1 MKLNLNINNF
11 TNFSIIDTYFE
22 NIKIKEG
29 FMKKIGFK
37 DIKIISQLL
46 KSKNY
51 DEIYKRY
58 GKFMYKLFEISR
70 ISQEVKYEG
79 GKNFDDLKQIIDVHL
94 KEIVYFCIIYL
105 SYLFLAMPND
115 VQKDIKAT
123 ARNENIDRISEYE
136 RYVDDYLE
144 SIDFTG
150 LSDLEIFMKL
160 MQYEHQEMLYGTPE
174 QEITGYYRVQMLD
187 GKGVCRNIADDLA
200 YRLNLINPEYNAK
213 MICVNS
219 SYGNWVKNDD
229 KMQIDPDYNFNN
241 EEIDKDSKGL
251 EEIKKRLFPNHA
263 VTMINIP
270 GEDYSL
276 ILDPTNSGIG
286 VISNGKIDM
295 FNSDNENY
303 YVTELSNALLMGYDI
318 RFSTELNELKS
329 YFTKHSLE
337 ELNELYGLDAQ
348 NEAIKKLDLLN

>member
-1 MKLNLNINNF
+1 
-11 TNFSIIDTYFE
+11 
-22 NIKIKEG
+22 
-29 FMKKIGFK
+29 MKKIRFK
-37 DIKIISQLL
+37 DIKIIFQLL

-58 GKFMYKLFEISR
+58 GKFMYKLFETSR
-70 ISQEVKYEG
+70 IRQEVKYEG
-79 GKNFDDLKQIIDVHL
+79 GKKFDDLKQIIDVHI
-94 KEIVYFCIIYL
+94 KEIFYFCVIYL
-105 SYLFLAMPND
+105 TYLFLAMPND

-174 QEITGYYRVQMLD
+174 QEITGYFRVQMLD

-229 KMQIDPDYNFNN
+229 KMQIAPDYNFNN
-241 EEIDKDSKGL
+241 EEIDNDNRGL

-270 GEDYSL
+270 GEDYAL

-303 YVTELSNALLMGYDI
+303 YVTELANALLMGYDI

>member
-1 MKLNLNINNF
+1 
-11 TNFSIIDTYFE
+11 
-22 NIKIKEG
+22 
-29 FMKKIGFK
+29 
-37 DIKIISQLL
+37 
-46 KSKNY
+46 
-51 DEIYKRY
+51 
-58 GKFMYKLFEISR
+58 MYKLFEISR

-219 SYGNWVKNDD
+219 SYGNWIKNDD

-241 EEIDKDSKGL
+241 EEIDKDNKGL

>member
-1 MKLNLNINNF
+1 
-11 TNFSIIDTYFE
+11 
-22 NIKIKEG
+22 
-29 FMKKIGFK
+29 MKKIGFK

-58 GKFMYKLFEISR
+58 GKFMYKLFETSR

-79 GKNFDDLKQIIDVHL
+79 GTKFDDLKQIIDVHL
-94 KEIVYFCIIYL
+94 KEIFYFCIIYL

-123 ARNENIDRISEYE
+123 ARSENIDKISEYE
-136 RYVDDYLE
+136 KYVDDYLE

-160 MQYEHQEMLYGTPE
+160 MQYEHQEMLYGTPK

-219 SYGNWVKNDD
+219 SYGNWVKNND
-229 KMQIDPDYNFNN
+229 KMQIAPDYNFNN
-241 EEIDKDSKGL
+241 EEIDNDNIGI

-295 FNSDNENY
+295 FNSDNESY
-303 YVTELSNALLMGYDI
+303 YVTELANALLMGYDI

-329 YFTKHSLE
+329 YFTNHSLE

>member
-1 MKLNLNINNF
+1 
-11 TNFSIIDTYFE
+11 
-22 NIKIKEG
+22 
-29 FMKKIGFK
+29 MKKIGIK

-58 GKFMYKLFEISR
+58 GKFMYKLFETSR

>member
-1 MKLNLNINNF
+1 
-11 TNFSIIDTYFE
+11 
-22 NIKIKEG
+22 
-29 FMKKIGFK
+29 MKKIRIK

-58 GKFMYKLFEISR
+58 GKFMYKLFETSR

-94 KEIVYFCIIYL
+94 REIVYFCIIYL

-123 ARNENIDRISEYE
+123 ARSENIDKISEYE
-136 RYVDDYLE
+136 KYVDDYLE

-160 MQYEHQEMLYGTPE
+160 MQYEHQEMLYGTPK

-229 KMQIDPDYNFNN
+229 KMQIDPNYNFNN
-241 EEIDKDSKGL
+241 EEIDKDNIGI

-303 YVTELSNALLMGYDI
+303 YVTELANALLMGYDI

-329 YFTKHSLE
+329 YFTNHSLE

>member
-1 MKLNLNINNF
+1 
-11 TNFSIIDTYFE
+11 
-22 NIKIKEG
+22 
-29 FMKKIGFK
+29 MKKIGIK

-219 SYGNWVKNDD
+219 SYGNWIKNDD

-241 EEIDKDSKGL
+241 EEIDKDNKGL

>member
-1 MKLNLNINNF
+1 
-11 TNFSIIDTYFE
+11 
-22 NIKIKEG
+22 
-29 FMKKIGFK
+29 MKKIGIK

-219 SYGNWVKNDD
+219 SYGNWIKNDD

-241 EEIDKDSKGL
+241 EEIDKDNKGL

-270 GEDYSL
+270 GEYYSL

>member
-1 MKLNLNINNF
+1 
-11 TNFSIIDTYFE
+11 
-22 NIKIKEG
+22 
-29 FMKKIGFK
+29 MKKIGFK

-58 GKFMYKLFEISR
+58 GKFMYKLFETSR

-79 GKNFDDLKQIIDVHL
+79 GKKFDDLKQIIDVHL
-94 KEIVYFCIIYL
+94 KEIFYFCVIYL
-105 SYLFLAMPND
+105 TYLFLAMPND

-136 RYVDDYLE
+136 IYVDDYLE

-160 MQYEHQEMLYGTPE
+160 MQYEHQEMLYSTPE
-174 QEITGYYRVQMLD
+174 QEITGYFRVQMLD

-229 KMQIDPDYNFNN
+229 KMQIAPDYNFNN
-241 EEIDKDSKGL
+241 EEIDNDNKGL

-270 GEDYSL
+270 GEDYAL

-295 FNSDNENY
+295 FNSDKENY
-303 YVTELSNALLMGYDI
+303 YVTELANALLMGYDI

>member
-1 MKLNLNINNF
+1 
-11 TNFSIIDTYFE
+11 
-22 NIKIKEG
+22 
-29 FMKKIGFK
+29 MKKIGIK

-79 GKNFDDLKQIIDVHL
+79 GTKFDDLKQIIDVHL
-94 KEIVYFCIIYL
+94 KEIFYFCVIYL
-105 SYLFLAMPND
+105 TYLFLAMPND

-136 RYVDDYLE
+136 IYVDDYLE

-174 QEITGYYRVQMLD
+174 QEITGYFRVQMLD

-200 YRLNLINPEYNAK
+200 YRLNLINAEYNAK

-229 KMQIDPDYNFNN
+229 KMQIAPDYNFNN
-241 EEIDKDSKGL
+241 EKIDKDNKGL

-270 GEDYSL
+270 GEDYAL

-303 YVTELSNALLMGYDI
+303 YVTELANALLMGYDI

-337 ELNELYGLDAQ
+337 ELNELYALDAQ

>member
-1 MKLNLNINNF
+1 
-11 TNFSIIDTYFE
+11 
-22 NIKIKEG
+22 
-29 FMKKIGFK
+29 MKKIGFK

-58 GKFMYKLFEISR
+58 GKFMYKLFETSR

-79 GKNFDDLKQIIDVHL
+79 GKKFDDLKQIIDVHL
-94 KEIVYFCIIYL
+94 KEIFYFCVIYL
-105 SYLFLAMPND
+105 TYLFLAMPND

-136 RYVDDYLE
+136 IYVDDYLE

-160 MQYEHQEMLYGTPE
+160 MQYEHQEMLYSTPE
-174 QEITGYYRVQMLD
+174 QEITGYFRVQMLD

-229 KMQIDPDYNFNN
+229 KMQIAPDYNFNN
-241 EEIDKDSKGL
+241 EEIDNDNKGL

-270 GEDYSL
+270 GEDYAL

-303 YVTELSNALLMGYDI
+303 YVTELANALLMGYDI

>member
-1 MKLNLNINNF
+1 
-11 TNFSIIDTYFE
+11 
-22 NIKIKEG
+22 
-29 FMKKIGFK
+29 MKKIRFK
-37 DIKIISQLL
+37 DIKIIFQLL

-58 GKFMYKLFEISR
+58 GKFMYKLFETSR

-79 GKNFDDLKQIIDVHL
+79 GKKFDDLKQIIDVHI
-94 KEIVYFCIIYL
+94 KEIFYFCVIYL
-105 SYLFLAMPND
+105 TYLFLAMPND

-123 ARNENIDRISEYE
+123 ARSENIDRISEYE

-229 KMQIDPDYNFNN
+229 KMQIAPDYNFNN
-241 EEIDKDSKGL
+241 EEIDNDNKGL

-270 GEDYSL
+270 GEDYAL

-303 YVTELSNALLMGYDI
+303 YVTELANALLMGYDI

>member
-1 MKLNLNINNF
+1 
-11 TNFSIIDTYFE
+11 
-22 NIKIKEG
+22 
-29 FMKKIGFK
+29 MKKIRFK

-79 GKNFDDLKQIIDVHL
+79 GTKFDDLKQIIDVHL
-94 KEIVYFCIIYL
+94 KEIFYFCVIYL
-105 SYLFLAMPND
+105 TYLFLAMPND

-123 ARNENIDRISEYE
+123 ARSENIDKISEYE
-136 RYVDDYLE
+136 KYVDDYLE
-144 SIDFTG
+144 SNDFTG

-160 MQYEHQEMLYGTPE
+160 MQYEHQEMLYGTPK

-229 KMQIDPDYNFNN
+229 KMQIAPDYNFNN
-241 EEIDKDSKGL
+241 EEIDKDNKEL

-270 GEDYSL
+270 GEDYAL

-303 YVTELSNALLMGYDI
+303 YVTELANALLMGYDI

-348 NEAIKKLDLLN
+348 NEAIKKLD

>member
-1 MKLNLNINNF
+1 
-11 TNFSIIDTYFE
+11 
-22 NIKIKEG
+22 
-29 FMKKIGFK
+29 MKKIRFK
-37 DIKIISQLL
+37 DIKIIFQLL

-58 GKFMYKLFEISR
+58 GKFMYKLFETSR

-79 GKNFDDLKQIIDVHL
+79 GKKFDDLKQIIDVHI
-94 KEIVYFCIIYL
+94 KEIFYFCVIYL
-105 SYLFLAMPND
+105 TYLFLAMPND

-136 RYVDDYLE
+136 IYVDDYLE

-229 KMQIDPDYNFNN
+229 KMQIAPDYNFNN
-241 EEIDKDSKGL
+241 EEIDNDNKGL

-270 GEDYSL
+270 GEDYAL

-303 YVTELSNALLMGYDI
+303 YVTELANALLMGYDI

>member
-1 MKLNLNINNF
+1 
-11 TNFSIIDTYFE
+11 
-22 NIKIKEG
+22 
-29 FMKKIGFK
+29 MKKIGIK

-79 GKNFDDLKQIIDVHL
+79 GTKFDDLKQIIDVHL
-94 KEIVYFCIIYL
+94 KEIFYFCVIYL
-105 SYLFLAMPND
+105 TYLFLAMPND

-229 KMQIDPDYNFNN
+229 KMQIAPDYNFNN
-241 EEIDKDSKGL
+241 EEIDNDNKGL

-270 GEDYSL
+270 GEDYAL

-303 YVTELSNALLMGYDI
+303 YVTELANALLMGYDI

-329 YFTKHSLE
+329 YFTNHSLE

>member
-1 MKLNLNINNF
+1 
-11 TNFSIIDTYFE
+11 
-22 NIKIKEG
+22 
-29 FMKKIGFK
+29 MKKIGIK

-79 GKNFDDLKQIIDVHL
+79 GTKFDDLKQIIDVHL
-94 KEIVYFCIIYL
+94 KEIFYFCVIYL
-105 SYLFLAMPND
+105 TYLFLAMPND

-136 RYVDDYLE
+136 IYVDDYLE

-229 KMQIDPDYNFNN
+229 KMQIAPDYNFNN
-241 EEIDKDSKGL
+241 EEIDNDNKGL

-270 GEDYSL
+270 GEDYAL

-303 YVTELSNALLMGYDI
+303 YVTELANALLMGYDI

-329 YFTKHSLE
+329 YFTNHSLE

>member
-1 MKLNLNINNF
+1 
-11 TNFSIIDTYFE
+11 
-22 NIKIKEG
+22 
-29 FMKKIGFK
+29 MKKIRFK
-37 DIKIISQLL
+37 DIKIIFQLL

-58 GKFMYKLFEISR
+58 GKFMYKLFETSR

-79 GKNFDDLKQIIDVHL
+79 GKKFDDLKQIIDVHL
-94 KEIVYFCIIYL
+94 KEIFYFCVIYL
-105 SYLFLAMPND
+105 TYLFLAMPND

-136 RYVDDYLE
+136 IYVDDYLE

-160 MQYEHQEMLYGTPE
+160 MQYEHQEMLYSTPE
-174 QEITGYYRVQMLD
+174 QEITGYFRVQMLD

-200 YRLNLINPEYNAK
+200 YRLNLINAEYNAK

-229 KMQIDPDYNFNN
+229 KMQIAPDYNFNN
-241 EEIDKDSKGL
+241 EEIDNDNKGL

-270 GEDYSL
+270 GEDYAL

-303 YVTELSNALLMGYDI
+303 YVTELANALLMGYDI

>member
-1 MKLNLNINNF
+1 
-11 TNFSIIDTYFE
+11 
-22 NIKIKEG
+22 
-29 FMKKIGFK
+29 MKKIGIK

-58 GKFMYKLFEISR
+58 GKFMYKLFETSR

-94 KEIVYFCIIYL
+94 NEIVYFCIIYL

-219 SYGNWVKNDD
+219 SYGNWIKNDD

-241 EEIDKDSKGL
+241 EEIDKDNKGL
-251 EEIKKRLFPNHA
+251 EEIKKKLFPNHA

>member
-1 MKLNLNINNF
+1 
-11 TNFSIIDTYFE
+11 
-22 NIKIKEG
+22 
-29 FMKKIGFK
+29 MKKIRFK

-79 GKNFDDLKQIIDVHL
+79 GTKFDDLKQIIDVHL
-94 KEIVYFCIIYL
+94 KEIFYFCVIYL
-105 SYLFLAMPND
+105 TYLFLAMPND

-136 RYVDDYLE
+136 IYVDDYLE

-174 QEITGYYRVQMLD
+174 QEITGYFRVQMLD

-200 YRLNLINPEYNAK
+200 YRLNLINAEYNAK

-229 KMQIDPDYNFNN
+229 KMQIAPDYNFNN
-241 EEIDKDSKGL
+241 EEIDNDNKGL

-270 GEDYSL
+270 GEDYAL

-303 YVTELSNALLMGYDI
+303 YVTELANALLMGYDI

>member
-1 MKLNLNINNF
+1 
-11 TNFSIIDTYFE
+11 
-22 NIKIKEG
+22 
-29 FMKKIGFK
+29 MKKIRFK

-58 GKFMYKLFEISR
+58 GKFMYKLFETSR

-79 GKNFDDLKQIIDVHL
+79 GKKFDDLKQIIDVHI
-94 KEIVYFCIIYL
+94 KEIFYFCVIYL
-105 SYLFLAMPND
+105 TYLFLAMPND

-160 MQYEHQEMLYGTPE
+160 MQYEHQEMLYSTPE
-174 QEITGYYRVQMLD
+174 QEITGYFRVQMLD

-229 KMQIDPDYNFNN
+229 KMQIAPDYNFNN
-241 EEIDKDSKGL
+241 EEIDNDNKGL

-270 GEDYSL
+270 GEDYAL

-303 YVTELSNALLMGYDI
+303 YVTELANALLMGYDI

>member
-1 MKLNLNINNF
+1 
-11 TNFSIIDTYFE
+11 
-22 NIKIKEG
+22 
-29 FMKKIGFK
+29 MKKIGIK

-219 SYGNWVKNDD
+219 SYGNWIKNDD

-241 EEIDKDSKGL
+241 EEIDNDNKGL

>member
-1 MKLNLNINNF
+1 
-11 TNFSIIDTYFE
+11 
-22 NIKIKEG
+22 
-29 FMKKIGFK
+29 MKKIGIK

-46 KSKNY
+46 KAKNY

-58 GKFMYKLFEISR
+58 GKFMYKLFETSR

-79 GKNFDDLKQIIDVHL
+79 GTKFDDLKQIIDVHL

-105 SYLFLAMPND
+105 SYLFLVMPND

-123 ARNENIDRISEYE
+123 ARNENIDKISEYE

-174 QEITGYYRVQMLD
+174 QEIIGYYRVQMLD

-229 KMQIDPDYNFNN
+229 KMQIDPNYNFNN
-241 EEIDKDSKGL
+241 EEIDKDNIGI

-303 YVTELSNALLMGYDI
+303 YVTELANALLMGYDI

>member
-1 MKLNLNINNF
+1 
-11 TNFSIIDTYFE
+11 
-22 NIKIKEG
+22 
-29 FMKKIGFK
+29 MKKIGIK

-58 GKFMYKLFEISR
+58 GKFMYKLFETSR

-241 EEIDKDSKGL
+241 EEIDKDNKGL
-251 EEIKKRLFPNHA
+251 EEIKKKLFPNHA

>member
-1 MKLNLNINNF
+1 
-11 TNFSIIDTYFE
+11 
-22 NIKIKEG
+22 
-29 FMKKIGFK
+29 MKKIGIK

-79 GKNFDDLKQIIDVHL
+79 GTKFDDLKQIIDVHL
-94 KEIVYFCIIYL
+94 KEIFYFCVIYL
-105 SYLFLAMPND
+105 TYLFLAMPND

-136 RYVDDYLE
+136 IYVDDYLE

-229 KMQIDPDYNFNN
+229 KMQIAPDYNFNN
-241 EEIDKDSKGL
+241 EEIDNDNKGL

-303 YVTELSNALLMGYDI
+303 YVTELANALLMGYDI

>member
-1 MKLNLNINNF
+1 
-11 TNFSIIDTYFE
+11 
-22 NIKIKEG
+22 
-29 FMKKIGFK
+29 MKKIRFK

-79 GKNFDDLKQIIDVHL
+79 GTKFDDLKQIIDVHL
-94 KEIVYFCIIYL
+94 KEIFYFCVIYL
-105 SYLFLAMPND
+105 TYLFLAMPND

-123 ARNENIDRISEYE
+123 ARSENIDKISEYE
-136 RYVDDYLE
+136 KYVDDYLE
-144 SIDFTG
+144 SNDFTG

-160 MQYEHQEMLYGTPE
+160 MQYEHQEMLYGTPK

-229 KMQIDPDYNFNN
+229 KMQIAPDYNFNN
-241 EEIDKDSKGL
+241 EEIDKDNKEL

-270 GEDYSL
+270 GEDYAL

-303 YVTELSNALLMGYDI
+303 YVTELANALLMGYDI

-337 ELNELYGLDAQ
+337 ELNEIYGLDAQ

>member
-1 MKLNLNINNF
+1 
-11 TNFSIIDTYFE
+11 
-22 NIKIKEG
+22 
-29 FMKKIGFK
+29 MKKIRFK

-79 GKNFDDLKQIIDVHL
+79 GTKFDDLKQIIDVHL
-94 KEIVYFCIIYL
+94 KEIFYFCVIYL
-105 SYLFLAMPND
+105 TYLFLAMPND

-123 ARNENIDRISEYE
+123 ARSENIDKISEYE
-136 RYVDDYLE
+136 KYVDDYLE
-144 SIDFTG
+144 SNDFTG

-160 MQYEHQEMLYGTPE
+160 MQYEHQEMLYGTPK

-229 KMQIDPDYNFNN
+229 KMQIAPDYNFNN
-241 EEIDKDSKGL
+241 EEIDKDNKEL
-251 EEIKKRLFPNHA
+251 EEIKKRLFPNHV

-270 GEDYSL
+270 GEDYAL

-303 YVTELSNALLMGYDI
+303 YVTELANALLMGYDI

>member
-1 MKLNLNINNF
+1 
-11 TNFSIIDTYFE
+11 
-22 NIKIKEG
+22 
-29 FMKKIGFK
+29 MKKIGIK

-58 GKFMYKLFEISR
+58 GKFMYKLFETSR

-219 SYGNWVKNDD
+219 SYGNWIKNDD

-241 EEIDKDSKGL
+241 EEIDKDNKGL
-251 EEIKKRLFPNHA
+251 EEIKKKLFPNHA

>member
-1 MKLNLNINNF
+1 
-11 TNFSIIDTYFE
+11 
-22 NIKIKEG
+22 
-29 FMKKIGFK
+29 MKKIGFK

-58 GKFMYKLFEISR
+58 GKFMYKLFETSR

-79 GKNFDDLKQIIDVHL
+79 GKKFDDLKQIIDVHL
-94 KEIVYFCIIYL
+94 KEIFYFCVIYL
-105 SYLFLAMPND
+105 TYLFLAMPND

-136 RYVDDYLE
+136 IYVDDYLE

-160 MQYEHQEMLYGTPE
+160 MQYEHQEMLYSTPE
-174 QEITGYYRVQMLD
+174 QEITGYFRVQMLD
-187 GKGVCRNIADDLA
+187 GKGVCRNIDDDLA

-229 KMQIDPDYNFNN
+229 KMQIAPDYNFNN
-241 EEIDKDSKGL
+241 EEIDNDNKGL

-270 GEDYSL
+270 GEDYAL

-303 YVTELSNALLMGYDI
+303 YVTELANALLMGYDI

>member
-1 MKLNLNINNF
+1 
-11 TNFSIIDTYFE
+11 
-22 NIKIKEG
+22 
-29 FMKKIGFK
+29 MKKIGFK

-58 GKFMYKLFEISR
+58 GKFMYKLFETSR

-79 GKNFDDLKQIIDVHL
+79 GKKFDDLKQIIDVHL
-94 KEIVYFCIIYL
+94 KEIFYFCVIYL
-105 SYLFLAMPND
+105 TYLFLAMPND

-136 RYVDDYLE
+136 IYVDDYLE

-160 MQYEHQEMLYGTPE
+160 MQYEHQEMLYSTPE

-229 KMQIDPDYNFNN
+229 KMQIAPDYNFNN
-241 EEIDKDSKGL
+241 EEIDNDNKGL

-270 GEDYSL
+270 GEDYAL

-303 YVTELSNALLMGYDI
+303 YVTELANALLMGYDI

>member
-1 MKLNLNINNF
+1 
-11 TNFSIIDTYFE
+11 
-22 NIKIKEG
+22 
-29 FMKKIGFK
+29 MKKIRFK
-37 DIKIISQLL
+37 DIKIIFQLL

-58 GKFMYKLFEISR
+58 GKFMYKLFETSR

-79 GKNFDDLKQIIDVHL
+79 GKKFDDLKQIIDVHI
-94 KEIVYFCIIYL
+94 KEIFYFCVIYL
-105 SYLFLAMPND
+105 TYLFLAMPND

-160 MQYEHQEMLYGTPE
+160 MQYEHQEMIYGTPE
-174 QEITGYYRVQMLD
+174 QEITGYFRVQMLD

-200 YRLNLINPEYNAK
+200 YRLNLINAEYNAK

-229 KMQIDPDYNFNN
+229 KMQIAPDYNFNN
-241 EEIDKDSKGL
+241 EEIDNDNKGL

-270 GEDYSL
+270 GEDYAL

-303 YVTELSNALLMGYDI
+303 YVTELANALLMGYDI

>member
-1 MKLNLNINNF
+1 
-11 TNFSIIDTYFE
+11 
-22 NIKIKEG
+22 
-29 FMKKIGFK
+29 MKKIGIK

-219 SYGNWVKNDD
+219 SYGNWIKNDD

-241 EEIDKDSKGL
+241 EEIDKDNKGL

-318 RFSTELNELKS
+318 IFSTELNELKS

>member
-1 MKLNLNINNF
+1 
-11 TNFSIIDTYFE
+11 
-22 NIKIKEG
+22 
-29 FMKKIGFK
+29 MKKIRFK

-79 GKNFDDLKQIIDVHL
+79 GTKFDDLKQIIDVHL
-94 KEIVYFCIIYL
+94 KEIFYFCVIYL
-105 SYLFLAMPND
+105 TYLFLAMPND

-123 ARNENIDRISEYE
+123 ARSENIDKISEYE
-136 RYVDDYLE
+136 KYVDDYLE
-144 SIDFTG
+144 SNDFTG

-160 MQYEHQEMLYGTPE
+160 MQYEHQEMLYGTPK

-219 SYGNWVKNDD
+219 SYGN
-229 KMQIDPDYNFNN
+229 
-241 EEIDKDSKGL
+241 
-251 EEIKKRLFPNHA
+251 
-263 VTMINIP
+263 
-270 GEDYSL
+270 
-276 ILDPTNSGIG
+276 
-286 VISNGKIDM
+286 
-295 FNSDNENY
+295 
-303 YVTELSNALLMGYDI
+303 
-318 RFSTELNELKS
+318 
-329 YFTKHSLE
+329 
-337 ELNELYGLDAQ
+337 
-348 NEAIKKLDLLN
+348 

>member
-1 MKLNLNINNF
+1 
-11 TNFSIIDTYFE
+11 
-22 NIKIKEG
+22 
-29 FMKKIGFK
+29 MKKIRFK

-46 KSKNY
+46 RSKNY

-79 GKNFDDLKQIIDVHL
+79 GTKFDDLKQIIDVHL
-94 KEIVYFCIIYL
+94 KEIFYFCVIYL
-105 SYLFLAMPND
+105 TYLFLAMPND

-123 ARNENIDRISEYE
+123 ARSENIDKISEYE
-136 RYVDDYLE
+136 KYVDDYLE
-144 SIDFTG
+144 SNDFTG

-160 MQYEHQEMLYGTPE
+160 MQYEHQEMLYGTPK

-229 KMQIDPDYNFNN
+229 KMQIAPDYNFNN
-241 EEIDKDSKGL
+241 EEIDKDNKEL

-270 GEDYSL
+270 GEDYAL

-303 YVTELSNALLMGYDI
+303 YVTELANALLMGYDI

>member
-1 MKLNLNINNF
+1 
-11 TNFSIIDTYFE
+11 
-22 NIKIKEG
+22 
-29 FMKKIGFK
+29 MKKIRFK
-37 DIKIISQLL
+37 DIKIIFQLL

-58 GKFMYKLFEISR
+58 GKFMYKLFETSR

-79 GKNFDDLKQIIDVHL
+79 GKKFDDLKQIIDVHL
-94 KEIVYFCIIYL
+94 KEIFYFCVIYL
-105 SYLFLAMPND
+105 TYLFLAMPND

-136 RYVDDYLE
+136 IYVDDYLE

-160 MQYEHQEMLYGTPE
+160 MQYEHQEMLYSTPE
-174 QEITGYYRVQMLD
+174 QEITGYFRVQMLD

-229 KMQIDPDYNFNN
+229 KMQIAPDYNFNN
-241 EEIDKDSKGL
+241 EEIDNDNKGL

-270 GEDYSL
+270 GEDYAL

-303 YVTELSNALLMGYDI
+303 YVTELANALLMGYDI

>member
-1 MKLNLNINNF
+1 
-11 TNFSIIDTYFE
+11 
-22 NIKIKEG
+22 
-29 FMKKIGFK
+29 
-37 DIKIISQLL
+37 
-46 KSKNY
+46 
-51 DEIYKRY
+51 
-58 GKFMYKLFEISR
+58 
-70 ISQEVKYEG
+70 
-79 GKNFDDLKQIIDVHL
+79 
-94 KEIVYFCIIYL
+94 
-105 SYLFLAMPND
+105 MPND

-136 RYVDDYLE
+136 IYVDDYLE

-160 MQYEHQEMLYGTPE
+160 MQYEHQEMLYSTPE
-174 QEITGYYRVQMLD
+174 QEITGYFRVQMLD

-229 KMQIDPDYNFNN
+229 KMQIAPDYNFNN
-241 EEIDKDSKGL
+241 EEIDNDNKGL

-270 GEDYSL
+270 GEDYAL

-303 YVTELSNALLMGYDI
+303 YVTELANALLMGYDI

>member
-1 MKLNLNINNF
+1 
-11 TNFSIIDTYFE
+11 
-22 NIKIKEG
+22 
-29 FMKKIGFK
+29 MKKIGIK

-79 GKNFDDLKQIIDVHL
+79 GTKFDDLKQIIDVHL
-94 KEIVYFCIIYL
+94 KEIFYFCVIYL
-105 SYLFLAMPND
+105 TYLFLAMPND

-136 RYVDDYLE
+136 IYVDDYLE
-144 SIDFTG
+144 SINFTG

-229 KMQIDPDYNFNN
+229 KMQIAPDYNFNN
-241 EEIDKDSKGL
+241 EKIDKDNKGL

-270 GEDYSL
+270 GEDYAL
-276 ILDPTNSGIG
+276 ILGPTNSGIG

-303 YVTELSNALLMGYDI
+303 YVTELANALLMGYDI
-318 RFSTELNELKS
+318 SFSTELNELKS

>member
-1 MKLNLNINNF
+1 
-11 TNFSIIDTYFE
+11 
-22 NIKIKEG
+22 
-29 FMKKIGFK
+29 
-37 DIKIISQLL
+37 
-46 KSKNY
+46 
-51 DEIYKRY
+51 
-58 GKFMYKLFEISR
+58 
-70 ISQEVKYEG
+70 
-79 GKNFDDLKQIIDVHL
+79 
-94 KEIVYFCIIYL
+94 
-105 SYLFLAMPND
+105 MPND

-219 SYGNWVKNDD
+219 SYGNWIKNDD

-241 EEIDKDSKGL
+241 EEIDKDNKGL
-251 EEIKKRLFPNHA
+251 EEIKKKLFPNHA

-286 VISNGKIDM
+286 VISKGKIDM

>member
-1 MKLNLNINNF
+1 
-11 TNFSIIDTYFE
+11 
-22 NIKIKEG
+22 
-29 FMKKIGFK
+29 MKKIGIK

-70 ISQEVKYEG
+70 IIQEVKYEG
-79 GKNFDDLKQIIDVHL
+79 GTKFDDLKQIIDVHL
-94 KEIVYFCIIYL
+94 KEIFYFCVIYL
-105 SYLFLAMPND
+105 TYLFLAMPND

-136 RYVDDYLE
+136 IYVDDYLE

-150 LSDLEIFMKL
+150 LSNLEIFMKL

-229 KMQIDPDYNFNN
+229 KMQIAPDYNFNN
-241 EEIDKDSKGL
+241 EKIDKDNKGL

-270 GEDYSL
+270 GEDYAL
-276 ILDPTNSGIG
+276 ILDSTNSGIG

-303 YVTELSNALLMGYDI
+303 YVTELANALLMGYDI

>member
-1 MKLNLNINNF
+1 
-11 TNFSIIDTYFE
+11 
-22 NIKIKEG
+22 
-29 FMKKIGFK
+29 MKKIGIK

-79 GKNFDDLKQIIDVHL
+79 GTKFDDLKQIIDVHL
-94 KEIVYFCIIYL
+94 KEIFYFCVIYL
-105 SYLFLAMPND
+105 TYLFLAMPND

-136 RYVDDYLE
+136 IYVDDYLE

-229 KMQIDPDYNFNN
+229 KMQIAPDYNFNN
-241 EEIDKDSKGL
+241 EKIDKDNKGL

-270 GEDYSL
+270 GEDYAL

-286 VISNGKIDM
+286 FISNGKIDM

-303 YVTELSNALLMGYDI
+303 YVTELANALLMGYDI